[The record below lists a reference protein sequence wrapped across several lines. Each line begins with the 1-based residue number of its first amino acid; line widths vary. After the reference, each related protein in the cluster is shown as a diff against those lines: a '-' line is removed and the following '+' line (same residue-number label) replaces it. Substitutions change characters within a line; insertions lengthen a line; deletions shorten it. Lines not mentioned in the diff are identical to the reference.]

1 MGQGLESSL
10 YPPKTNGR
18 AGRPVLVALNAHNV
32 YAHGGRLTAGCYRFS
47 PISDSTIVPARRPIV
62 RSSKSVAA
70 VASAPRLGLPARQ
83 RLRLTASGPPCAGT
97 TGLRSDKRRSCRVG
111 SG

>member
-10 YPPKTNGR
+10 YPPQTTGR
-18 AGRPVLVALNAHNV
+18 AGRPVLVALNAHNG

-62 RSSKSVAA
+62 RSSKSAAA
-70 VASAPRLGLPARQ
+70 VASAPLPTPTGEAAASAH
-83 RLRLTASGPPCAGT
+83 RLRATMRGNW
-97 TGLRSDKRRSCRVG
+97 KRRGVLETG
-111 SG
+111 NLPV